1 MQNKKAI
8 IIFTKNPELGKVKT
22 RLAKT
27 IGADKALEIYKKLLD
42 YTRNI
47 VEPVNVDK
55 FVFYSETIVDFDKWE
70 NTIYHKKLQR
80 GTDLGIR
87 MQNAF
92 EELFQL
98 HYESVCIIG
107 SDCYELNSEIIE
119 KAFRQLEQEEVVI
132 GPTFDGGYYLL
143 GMNKLNTEL
152 FQNKNWSTESV
163 YDDTIGDIKELSLR
177 YFDLE
182 KLSDIDEEKDV
193 PHQWA

>member
-22 RLAKT
+22 RLART
-27 IGADKALEIYKKLLD
+27 IGDDKALEIYKKLLD

-55 FVFYSETIVDFDKWE
+55 FIFYSETIVDFDKWE
-70 NTIYHKKLQR
+70 NTIYHKKLQS
-80 GTDLGIR
+80 GTDLGMR

-119 KAFRQLEQEEVVI
+119 KAFRRLEHEEVVI

-143 GMNKLNTEL
+143 GMNQLYTKL

-163 YDDTIGDIKELSLR
+163 YGDTIGDLKELSLR

-193 PHQWA
+193 PHQWV

>member
-22 RLAKT
+22 RLART
-27 IGADKALEIYKKLLD
+27 IGDDKALEIYKKLLD

-55 FVFYSETIVDFDKWE
+55 FIFYSETIVDFDKWE
-70 NTIYHKKLQR
+70 NTIYHKKLQS
-80 GTDLGIR
+80 GTDLGMR

-119 KAFRQLEQEEVVI
+119 KAFRRLEHEEVVI

-143 GMNKLNTEL
+143 GMNQLYTKL

-163 YDDTIGDIKELSLR
+163 YGDTIGDIKELSLR

-193 PHQWA
+193 PHQWV